1 MTIRI
6 SMMRHVPV
14 ALAVLAFA
22 TPAWAQKVTVV
33 PGLTAQQVLSQM
45 ANAGTPLAVGE
56 ALALTAAV
64 EIATQPSSTS
74 SGGFIF
80 KLDPTTG
87 LQARTITTFGPIFGE
102 RALTS
107 GEGQVSVGATFRQTT
122 YDRFGDFGLGALPF
136 SSVTGITPSATKT
149 STGNL
154 TLSSRTLEITGIIGV
169 TDDLDVAVVVPMV
182 SVRLAGSS
190 SLLDVNGVNTRLA
203 ETNGVFQGLGDITA
217 LAKYR
222 FMKFKGGPLPD
233 PGGVALV
240 VDMRLPTGSVENL
253 RGLGV
258 TRTLVSVVVSGG
270 SGRVHP
276 HGSGGFEYWSK
287 SLDIDGAPGTRV
299 SIRHQ
304 IQYTAGIELE
314 AAPKLTILAD
324 FVGQRILGGGQIGTF
339 SGPLASVA
347 NASSVTSLVATDQSI
362 SKMLLAPGMKV
373 NLKGKLAVALSAII
387 TLQNN
392 GLHSKVTPFAGINL
406 TM

>member
-1 MTIRI
+1 
-6 SMMRHVPV
+6 
-14 ALAVLAFA
+14 
-22 TPAWAQKVTVV
+22 
-33 PGLTAQQVLSQM
+33 
-45 ANAGTPLAVGE
+45 
-56 ALALTAAV
+56 
-64 EIATQPSSTS
+64 
-74 SGGFIF
+74 
-80 KLDPTTG
+80 
-87 LQARTITTFGPIFGE
+87 
-102 RALTS
+102 
-107 GEGQVSVGATFRQTT
+107 
-122 YDRFGDFGLGALPF
+122 
-136 SSVTGITPSATKT
+136 
-149 STGNL
+149 
-154 TLSSRTLEITGIIGV
+154 
-169 TDDLDVAVVVPMV
+169 
-182 SVRLAGSS
+182 
-190 SLLDVNGVNTRLA
+190 
-203 ETNGVFQGLGDITA
+203 
-217 LAKYR
+217 
-222 FMKFKGGPLPD
+222 MKFKGGPLPD

>member
-1 MTIRI
+1 M
-6 SMMRHVPV
+6 
-14 ALAVLAFA
+14 LAFA

-56 ALALTAAV
+56 ALALTTAV

-102 RALTS
+102 RAVTS

-136 SSVTGITPSATKT
+136 
-149 STGNL
+149 

-258 TRTLVSVVVSGG
+258 TRTLVSFVVSGG

-304 IQYTAGIELE
+304 IQYTAGIEVE

-339 SGPLASVA
+339 TGPLASVA
-347 NASSVTSLVATDQSI
+347 NASSVTSLVATDQGI
-362 SKMLLAPGMKV
+362 SKLLLAPGMKV